1 MGFPLSDLRHLRV
14 ALECPRESHGEPRK
28 GRLGVGVARKHLRSL
43 RLAEAV
49 GPTTP
54 SSPLTSS
61 RGSHREVV
69 RFGPDRQVHVTF
81 SAQTDEIG
89 GCAAPTYWRA

>member
-1 MGFPLSDLRHLRV
+1 MGFPLSDLGHLRV
-14 ALECPRESHGEPRK
+14 ALECARDAYVEPRQ
-28 GRLGVGVARKHLRSL
+28 GRLGVGVTRKHLRSL

-61 RGSHREVV
+61 RGGGRTPPRPHLRSLRLVVLTARSSGSVQIV
-69 RFGPDRQVHVTF
+69 RFM
-81 SAQTDEIG
+81 
-89 GCAAPTYWRA
+89 